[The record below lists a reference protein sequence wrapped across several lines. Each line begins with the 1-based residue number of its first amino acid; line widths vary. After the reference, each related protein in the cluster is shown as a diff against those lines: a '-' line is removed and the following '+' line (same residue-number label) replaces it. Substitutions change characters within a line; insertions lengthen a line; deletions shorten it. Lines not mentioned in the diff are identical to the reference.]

1 MTAPDK
7 TELKASLADNAM
19 QLQEAV
25 SHLSNRVNN
34 EDWHE
39 ALDAI
44 AKIRA
49 VQADLEAKLK
59 ALAEQSENAGA
70 PDE

>member
-1 MTAPDK
+1 MTPPLSK
-7 TELKASLADNAM
+7 VELRTALVENAR

-34 EDWHE
+34 EDWHA
-39 ALDAI
+39 ALDVI
-44 AKIRA
+44 AELRK

-59 ALAEQSENAGA
+59 AIAKQS
-70 PDE
+70 DV

>member
-1 MTAPDK
+1 MTPLTKD
-7 TELKASLADNAM
+7 ELRTALVDNAR

-34 EDWHE
+34 EDWHA

-44 AKIRA
+44 AELRT
-49 VQADLEAKLK
+49 VQSDLEAKLK
-59 ALAEQSENAGA
+59 VLAGQS
-70 PDE
+70 DDST